1 MDKFFEE
8 CLQKFL
14 PDYASKRNGVNGS
27 NRAHESKRIRLEN
40 QRTTEIIDDGDD
52 DVILA

>member
-27 NRAHESKRIRLEN
+27 NRAHETKRIRLE
-40 QRTTEIIDDGDD
+40 RPTEIIDDGDD